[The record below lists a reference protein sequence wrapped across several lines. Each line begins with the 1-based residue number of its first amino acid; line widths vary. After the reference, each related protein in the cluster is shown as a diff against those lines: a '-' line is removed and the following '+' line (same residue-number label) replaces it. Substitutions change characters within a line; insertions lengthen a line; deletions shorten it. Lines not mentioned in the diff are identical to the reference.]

1 MFVFFYFG
9 NIIANNFESMDEMED
24 ILRKYKIPNW
34 LLMEK
39 AIVNRLITKKETEKA
54 I

>member
-1 MFVFFYFG
+1 
-9 NIIANNFESMDEMED
+9 MDEMED
-24 ILRKYKIPNW
+24 ILRKHKIPNW

-39 AIVNRLITKKETEKA
+39 AIVNRLITKKEMEKA